1 MLAYVSSIILS
12 VISGVLV
19 YLVQGLIRENRT
31 LQKEK
36 KQDVEQREKA
46 LCDGVLSLL
55 RIQLI
60 EYHDKYM
67 TKNTIPL
74 YIFENWDEM
83 YKAYNALGG
92 NGTVRRMN
100 DDINMIR
107 VGGDRNEIN

>member
-46 LCDGVLSLL
+46 LSDGVLSLL

-74 YIFENWDEM
+74 YVFENWDEM
-83 YKAYNALGG
+83 YKAYKALGG
-92 NGTVRRMN
+92 NGTIRRMN